1 MDREHR
7 HQLKHDRF
15 IDEIG
20 VLSGKARDNQR
31 FLLMLSGGAVIIAL
45 LAYGMYFYRSNREK
59 SAQELLATAID
70 TIETQVEKP
79 GDKPSPTGMHFKTE
93 AERDAAAEKA
103 FKDVQAKYSGSDA
116 ADVAGLYLA
125 RMAVMKGDVKSAKP
139 MLETF
144 INDHPKSVL
153 VGTARYS
160 LYQMRIENGE
170 AAQVITEIN
179 AELAK
184 SEPVL
189 PGDSLLVLLA
199 HAYDMQGN
207 MEKSKEAYRRIATE
221 FPDSPYVVEAQRRA
235 GNA

>member
-70 TIETQVEKP
+70 TIETQVEK
-79 GDKPSPTGMHFKTE
+79 
-93 AERDAAAEKA
+93 A

-125 RMAVMKGDVKSAKP
+125 RMAVMNGDVKSAKP